1 MRRMGE
7 RDESD
12 RIEVSLKRNYRTIE
26 NRPGGAHQGTEHGA
40 MRRSLMVGMMPRMF
54 D

>member
-1 MRRMGE
+1 MGE
-7 RDESD
+7 RDESN

-26 NRPGGAHQGTEHGA
+26 NRTGGAHQGTEHGA